1 MSILPLNP
9 PLNIFSASTLFD
21 IYLSFQYVHAFA
33 NVVAHVF
40 NAERLAMLFYR
51 QLKLASNLDNKI
63 DVDTAG
69 YSSAMLTSDR
79 FSFDSFSFDG
89 YLFR

>member
-1 MSILPLNP
+1 MDVNPSSSNPL
-9 PLNIFSASTLFD
+9 LNIFSASTLFE
-21 IYLSFQYVHAFA
+21 IYYSFQYVHAFA

-63 DVDTAG
+63 DVDSCDVHKA
-69 YSSAMLTSDR
+69 S
-79 FSFDSFSFDG
+79 
-89 YLFR
+89 